1 MRPGQSTGCSRS
13 QEAGNATT
21 ASAIETFSGRHL
33 SGFVCHRRMQPYSS
47 PPDRLKNML
56 PHVGPTTSL
65 RTVILRGDRGLAH
78 TVAMIEVTCDVS
90 FGSRL
95 CENSDAQLACRT
107 SISISSMWESIVLAT
122 SFGKKAI
129 EKTILRV
136 LRPSSFS
143 HSLGHSRQG
152 RARSKPGHVCCALK
166 AEVISKHGRLRD
178 GPLRVDGAGRGQHST
193 DAQSRRVTERLDQRC
208 HWAGLLICPTG
219 KS

>member
-13 QEAGNATT
+13 QEVGNATT

-47 PPDRLKNML
+47 PPDRLKNTL

-122 SFGKKAI
+122 SFGRRQ
-129 EKTILRV
+129 LRKQ
-136 LRPSSFS
+136 SCASFAQARF
-143 HSLGHSRQG
+143 HTAWVIRDRAEPAASLAMS
-152 RARSKPGHVCCALK
+152 AAL
-166 AEVISKHGRLRD
+166 
-178 GPLRVDGAGRGQHST
+178 
-193 DAQSRRVTERLDQRC
+193 
-208 HWAGLLICPTG
+208 
-219 KS
+219 